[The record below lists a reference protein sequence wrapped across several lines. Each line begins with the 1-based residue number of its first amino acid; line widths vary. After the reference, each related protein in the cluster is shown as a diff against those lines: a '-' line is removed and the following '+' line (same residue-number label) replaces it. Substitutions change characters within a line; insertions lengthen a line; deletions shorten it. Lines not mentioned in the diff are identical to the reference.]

1 MGFIDENR
9 PHNCR
14 RFITLKFN
22 RPFSEVV
29 KTIGFTE
36 EARHDTRR
44 ITEKTRKDQ
53 RRSKDAGDFLEATP
67 DVRLPRS
74 MDRFAIWFF
83 GEKDNFLDS
92 VRHFGTC
99 EKSVVDKELHVTK
112 TFGSVKLVAEVN
124 RDAVCIKKT
133 VMKTVPVDEWDC
145 QPLLSP
151 AEIQQI
157 GQERHLR

>member
-1 MGFIDENR
+1 MTPEELQKRQEKINDV
-9 PHNCR
+9 R
-14 RFITLKFN
+14 RML
-22 RPFSEVV
+22 
-29 KTIGFTE
+29 
-36 EARHDTRR
+36 A
-44 ITEKTRKDQ
+44 
-53 RRSKDAGDFLEATP
+53 FLEATP

-157 GQERHLR
+157 GQEALAS